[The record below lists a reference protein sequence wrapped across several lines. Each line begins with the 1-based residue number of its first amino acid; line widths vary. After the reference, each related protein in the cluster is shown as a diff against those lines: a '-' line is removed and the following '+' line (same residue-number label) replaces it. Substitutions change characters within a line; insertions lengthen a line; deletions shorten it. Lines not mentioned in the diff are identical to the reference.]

1 MLSGV
6 RRSDVV
12 ALNGPVHARAEEA
25 KTDQTE
31 APMRQIT
38 EETATKVSL
47 NIQKATLPS
56 NGLSVTA
63 WYCNWLHDDSH
74 LANNESHRI
83 ASGGRQGRIYL

>member
-1 MLSGV
+1 V

-12 ALNGPVHARAEEA
+12 SLNGPVHARAEGA
-25 KTDQTE
+25 KTDQVE
-31 APMRQIT
+31 ALMRQIT
-38 EETATKVSL
+38 DEDAPTRTATRVSL

-83 ASGGRQGRIYL
+83 ASGAQQG